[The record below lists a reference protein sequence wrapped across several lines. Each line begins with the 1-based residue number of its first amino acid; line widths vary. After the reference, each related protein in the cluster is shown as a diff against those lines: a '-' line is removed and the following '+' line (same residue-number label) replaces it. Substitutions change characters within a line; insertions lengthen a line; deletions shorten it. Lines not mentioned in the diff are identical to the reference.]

1 MGRSGAPVEPG
12 APLVIGALEQMFLG
26 QYEHTIDEKGRL
38 TIPAKFREELGDG
51 LILTQGF
58 EGSLL
63 ALPPDLFEQMSNR
76 VRSMSITDS
85 NSRAL
90 RRFIFAAASLIEID
104 KAGRML
110 LPSFLRESANLKD
123 NAILVGNGEYF
134 EVWSPEKWQLQTAA
148 LSDPEANEKRFS
160 ALDLTTLP

>member
-1 MGRSGAPVEPG
+1 
-12 APLVIGALEQMFLG
+12 MFLG

-90 RRFIFAAASLIEID
+90 RRFIFASASLIEID

-110 LPSFLRESANLKD
+110 LPSFLRDSANLAD
-123 NAILVGNGEYF
+123 NAVLVGNGEYF
-134 EVWSPEKWQLQTAA
+134 EVWSPEVWQQQCDL

>member
-1 MGRSGAPVEPG
+1 
-12 APLVIGALEQMFLG
+12 MFLG

-38 TIPAKFREELGDG
+38 TIPAKYREDLGDG

-104 KAGRML
+104 KSGRIL
-110 LPSFLRESANLKD
+110 LPAFLRESANLAD
-123 NAILVGNGEYF
+123 NAVLVGNGEYF
-134 EVWSPEKWQLQTAA
+134 EVWSPENWQKQIDL